1 MFMVIIFIADH
12 MINNW
17 HYKGKYSLK
26 QNIMRN
32 KKN

>member
-1 MFMVIIFIADH
+1 MVIVFVADH

-26 QNIMRN
+26 KKNIMTN